1 MNDEFEAFA
10 ANWDNTQAVQARDEG
25 EFAEWVATRL
35 PTGWVDITDGTEDDL
50 PNLVARVMVEGDGE
64 WCIHHDGCGVA
75 FREAAL

>member
-1 MNDEFEAFA
+1 MGRHSTADR
-10 ANWDNTQAVQARDEG
+10 V
-25 EFAEWVATRL
+25 
-35 PTGWVDITDGTEDDL
+35 VDITDGTEDDL